1 MVIKLDM
8 IQAVALAVIVLF
20 IGQKTK
26 NKLTFLDKYCIPA
39 PVIGG
44 LLFVFLTLILKVT
57 NILTFDM
64 DITLQAVFMT
74 AFFTTIGFTASL
86 QLLKKGGKQVL
97 IFLAITTV
105 LIILQDITGVTLAKI
120 FGLSPIIGLCTG
132 SVPMVG
138 GHGTSAAF
146 GPLFEA
152 KGIAGATTVALAS
165 ATFGLVMGSMIGG
178 PIGKKLLEKNNLSY
192 PMKTVNSK
200 TSKDV
205 TVSNEDTKKPMI
217 PDNFMSAASQILLAM
232 GIGTIISS
240 LFEKTGFAFPGY
252 IGGML
257 AAAVLRNIADATKAY
272 KVHLDEIDVI
282 GGISLSLFLSMA
294 LMGLKLWELADLALP
309 LVIMLFAQTIL
320 MALFAYFVT
329 FKVMG
334 RDYDAAVMACG
345 QCGFG
350 MGATPNAMANM
361 SAMTLKFGHA
371 ERAFFVV
378 PLVGGL
384 FVDFVNVGI
393 ITTFMN
399 FFIK

>member
-1 MVIKLDM
+1 
-8 IQAVALAVIVLF
+8 
-20 IGQKTK
+20 
-26 NKLTFLDKYCIPA
+26 
-39 PVIGG
+39 
-44 LLFVFLTLILKVT
+44 
-57 NILTFDM
+57 
-64 DITLQAVFMT
+64 
-74 AFFTTIGFTASL
+74 
-86 QLLKKGGKQVL
+86 
-97 IFLAITTV
+97 
-105 LIILQDITGVTLAKI
+105 
-120 FGLSPIIGLCTG
+120 
-132 SVPMVG
+132 
-138 GHGTSAAF
+138 
-146 GPLFEA
+146 
-152 KGIAGATTVALAS
+152 
-165 ATFGLVMGSMIGG
+165 
-178 PIGKKLLEKNNLSY
+178 
-192 PMKTVNSK
+192 MKTVNSK
-200 TSKDV
+200 NPKDAM
-205 TVSNEDTKKPMI
+205 VSQEDTKKPMI
-217 PDNFMSAASQILLAM
+217 PDNFMGAASQILLAM
-232 GIGTIISS
+232 GIGTIISA
-240 LFEKTGFAFPGY
+240 LFEKAGLTFPGY

-257 AAAVLRNIADATKAY
+257 AAAILRNIADVTKAY

-294 LMGLKLWELADLALP
+294 LMGLKLWQLADLALP

-361 SAMTLKFGHA
+361 NAMTLKYGHA

-384 FVDFVNVGI
+384 FVDFVNAGV

>member
-97 IFLAITTV
+97 IFLAITAV

-200 TSKDV
+200 NSKDA

-232 GIGTIISS
+232 GIGTIISA

-257 AAAVLRNIADATKAY
+257 AAAVLRNIADATKSY

-309 LVIMLFAQTIL
+309 LVIMLFAQTVL

-361 SAMTLKFGHA
+361 EAMTLKYGHA

>member
-39 PVIGG
+39 PVVGG
-44 LLFVFLTLILKVT
+44 LLFVFLTLILKLT

-86 QLLKKGGKQVL
+86 SLLKKGGKQVF

-152 KGIAGATTVALAS
+152 KGITGATTVALAA

-178 PIGKKLLEKNNLSY
+178 PIGKKLLEKNNISY

-200 TSKDV
+200 NAKEA

-217 PDNFMSAASQILLAM
+217 PENFMGAASQILLAM
-232 GIGTIISS
+232 GIGTIISA
-240 LFEKTGFAFPGY
+240 LFEKAGLTFPGY

-257 AAAVLRNIADATKAY
+257 AAAVLRNISDATK
-272 KVHLDEIDVI
+272 EI
-282 GGISLSLFLSMA
+282 
-294 LMGLKLWELADLALP
+294 
-309 LVIMLFAQTIL
+309 
-320 MALFAYFVT
+320 
-329 FKVMG
+329 G
-334 RDYDAAVMACG
+334 RAHV
-345 QCGFG
+345 
-350 MGATPNAMANM
+350 
-361 SAMTLKFGHA
+361 
-371 ERAFFVV
+371 
-378 PLVGGL
+378 
-384 FVDFVNVGI
+384 
-393 ITTFMN
+393 
-399 FFIK
+399 

>member
-20 IGQKTK
+20 IGQKIK
-26 NKLTFLDKYCIPA
+26 NKVGFLDKYCIPA
-39 PVIGG
+39 PVVGG
-44 LLFVFLTLILKVT
+44 LLFVILTLILKIT

-86 QLLKKGGKQVL
+86 QLLKKGGKQVF
-97 IFLAITTV
+97 IFLGITTV
-105 LIILQDITGVTLAKI
+105 LIILQDVTGVTLAKI

-138 GHGTSAAF
+138 GHGTSGAF

-200 TSKDV
+200 TSKDA
-205 TVSNEDTKKPMI
+205 TLSKEDTTKQMI

-232 GIGTIISS
+232 GIGTIISA
-240 LFEKTGFAFPGY
+240 LFEKAGLTFPGY

-257 AAAVLRNIADATKAY
+257 AAAILRNIADVTKAY

-282 GGISLSLFLSMA
+282 GAISLSLFLSMA
-294 LMGLKLWELADLALP
+294 LMGLKLWQLADLALP

-361 SAMTLKFGHA
+361 NAMTLKYGHA

-384 FVDFVNVGI
+384 FVDFVNAGV